1 MTELDFLSPE
11 VENEAEIDG
20 EDLESPDK
28 TASGLPN
35 GVGVCVDCASPSYES
50 EYQNGD
56 GKETVEICQKTVNPH
71 NRVSSENFNIQRVIG
86 KGGYG
91 KVFLVQ
97 KVDGVDKGKLYAMK
111 VLKKARLVCN
121 EKDKAHT
128 VSERNILEMLRHP
141 FLVRLHYAFQN
152 HSNLYIVLE
161 YCPGGELFNYLER
174 EGALLENAACFYAA
188 EIVLAIGHLHSL
200 GIIYRDLKSENVLLD
215 RQGHVKLTDFG
226 LSKEGVCTT
235 NTFCGTIEYMA
246 PEIIK
251 YEGHGKA
258 VDWWSLGTLLFDMLS
273 GGPPFSQEES
283 REATT
288 HKILTAPLKFP
299 PSFSPEVTS
308 LIKGLLKR
316 DPRERLGSKDDVE
329 EVKRHKFFRRHEINW
344 SDVYNRRLKPP
355 FKPHL
360 VADNDTSMFDPTFTR
375 LQPIVSPSDAGRSI
389 PTDMFQGFSYV
400 AQSVCED
407 SERDTWAE
415 PNSSSR
421 RRHHGDRA
429 ALSAGRLRRLGAV
442 PCLWPTKAENHKRN
456 GHTAQPDLATRPV
469 DPDRTSVTPN
479 TVINGLNATCT
490 SGLKIGN
497 GFVTPLVVNQCLKPV
512 PSLPPSNS
520 QATLVGQNSDSDM
533 LCTMDTVV
541 DNNMYSHNISDTS
554 QNGIARTTNLTRP
567 TEQEAKKHNEHTDD
581 VVDEDEDDDEDD
593 EEEELEEENV
603 PGAKQIHQGNGC
615 SFYIP
620 PNPAERGTNQEVLAF
635 NFTTGPLNEERLK
648 AFHNYPVP
656 MMHSVSGNQL
666 RLGTTQSAAVLNA
679 MPAYPAQ
686 RSHVD
691 LKTFGQQNKASP
703 GHLTGRLV
711 HSTDQLGTLHQHGA
725 SGAVNANR
733 RLMITQLALPTG
745 TSSKAPNLGASRMDV
760 SPISSGAN
768 GVIGNQTSITT
779 TSASVSPYQNAS
791 GKCCV
796 M

>member
-11 VENEAEIDG
+11 VENEAEIAG
-20 EDLESPDK
+20 EDTESPDK
-28 TASGLPN
+28 NPSVAPNHVDVGMSAHSALPKYGLGYDN
-35 GVGVCVDCASPSYES
+35 I
-50 EYQNGD
+50 D
-56 GKETVEICQKTVNPH
+56 GRETVEICQKTVNPH

-128 VSERNILEMLRHP
+128 VSERNILQMLRHP

-174 EGALLENAACFYAA
+174 EGALLENAACFYVA

-344 SDVYNRRLKPP
+344 SDVFNRRLKPP

-360 VADNDTSMFDPTFTR
+360 LADNDTSMFDPTFTR

-407 SERDTWAE
+407 SVRDTWAE

-442 PCLWPTKAENHKRN
+442 PCLWSTKTDNHKRN
-456 GHTAQPDLATRPV
+456 GYTTQADPASHAV
-469 DPDRTSVTPN
+469 DPNHPPTRTVGVNGINN
-479 TVINGLNATCT
+479 TCV
-490 SGLKIGN
+490 SRLKMGN
-497 GFVTPLVVNQCLKPV
+497 GFVTSLTVNHYVKPG
-512 PSLPPSNS
+512 PSLPPSTS
-520 QATLVGQNSDSDM
+520 QVTLVGQNSESDM
-533 LCTMDTVV
+533 LCSIDTIA
-541 DNNMYSHNISDTS
+541 DNVYADGMSDTF
-554 QNGIARTTNLTRP
+554 QNEVERTIDVTKPANQASHT
-567 TEQEAKKHNEHTDD
+567 HNDD
-581 VVDEDEDDDEDD
+581 VVEDEDEEDDDDDD

-603 PGAKQIHQGNGC
+603 PGAKQIHQSNGC

-620 PNPAERGTNQEVLAF
+620 PNPSEHATHQEVLAF
-635 NFTTGPLNEERLK
+635 NFTTEPTNEDRLK
-648 AFHNYPVP
+648 ALHGYPVP
-656 MMHSVSGNQL
+656 LTHSASGNQF
-666 RLGTTQSAAVLNA
+666 RLATTH
-679 MPAYPAQ
+679 PYPAH
-686 RSHVD
+686 RSQAD
-691 LKTFGQQNKASP
+691 LKMFGHQNKIIP
-703 GHLTGRLV
+703 GHLTGRLI
-711 HSTDQLGTLHQHGA
+711 HSTDQLGMLHGTP
-725 SGAVNANR
+725 GVGANR
-733 RLMITQLALPTG
+733 RLIATQLLPPVNAPKT
-745 TSSKAPNLGASRMDV
+745 PNLGTSRVDV
-760 SPISSGAN
+760 SPVSNGIN
-768 GVIGNQTSITT
+768 GVLGTQTSIATT
-779 TSASVSPYQNAS
+779 AASVSPYQNAS